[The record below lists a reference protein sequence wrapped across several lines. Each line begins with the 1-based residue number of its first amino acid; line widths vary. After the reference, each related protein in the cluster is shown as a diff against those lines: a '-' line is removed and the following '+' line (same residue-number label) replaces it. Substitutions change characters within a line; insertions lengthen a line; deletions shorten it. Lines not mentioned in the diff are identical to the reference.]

1 MDNPQP
7 TGLKLEISA
16 SDATIEDIDQMTR
29 QLLSELRELDV
40 ESAELAKGEPA
51 PTGTKAI
58 DPVTIGSIA
67 IAVLPTALPKV
78 IDAIQAWASRGS
90 NRTVKFKGKV
100 GGQAIEFEGSAEDLQ
115 KVLTKLSEGKK
126 KR

>member
-1 MDNPQP
+1 MDNPQL
-7 TGLKLEISA
+7 TQLKLEISA
-16 SDATIEDIDQMTR
+16 SDATVEDIDQMIR

-58 DPVTIGSIA
+58 DPVTLGSIA

-78 IDAIQAWASRGS
+78 IDAIRAWALRGS
-90 NRTVKFKGKV
+90 NRTVKFKGRV

-115 KVLTKLSEGKK
+115 KLLTKLSGGKK